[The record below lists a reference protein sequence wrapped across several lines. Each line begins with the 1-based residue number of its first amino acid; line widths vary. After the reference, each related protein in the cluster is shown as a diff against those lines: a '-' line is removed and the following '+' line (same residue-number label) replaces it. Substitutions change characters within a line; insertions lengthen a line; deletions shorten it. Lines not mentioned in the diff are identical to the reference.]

1 MGNLLRRLGLSS
13 TDNSGQ
19 VDCWL
24 VRFELVRFELVRFE
38 LVWFELVRFEDEGV
52 LMAWHSLTWHHRAC
66 PVPCI
71 GLDCIVFAR
80 R

>member
-19 VDCWL
+19 VDCW
-24 VRFELVRFELVRFE
+24 LVRFELVRFE